1 MEVGFQP
8 GDAPVSRPEG
18 AILSEVP
25 PNPAANAKYLF
36 YLHGKIIEDEVIRP
50 THPAYGTYEYEQILT
65 TFEQRGFTVISE
77 ARSLNTDVDDYATIT
92 AGQIQ
97 ALIAAG
103 VPLKQITVVGAA
115 KGAAIAMLTSTQL
128 RDRDVNFVLISNGN
142 DWVEDNFAIDLYG
155 RVLSIYDV
163 NDEIGQTCDSL
174 FAKATG
180 LNH

>member
-1 MEVGFQP
+1 
-8 GDAPVSRPEG
+8 
-18 AILSEVP
+18 
-25 PNPAANAKYLF
+25 
-36 YLHGKIIEDEVIRP
+36 
-50 THPAYGTYEYEQILT
+50 
-65 TFEQRGFTVISE
+65 
-77 ARSLNTDVDDYATIT
+77 
-92 AGQIQ
+92 
-97 ALIAAG
+97 
-103 VPLKQITVVGAA
+103 
-115 KGAAIAMLTSTQL
+115 MLTSTQL